1 MDREIL
7 YKLIRVAIFPFRFV
21 YLIVYQW
28 RMNRARDAYRAAR
41 VPGAPAGPDASP
53 PPEQSEEIGD
63 RR

>member
-28 RMNRARDAYRAAR
+28 RME
-41 VPGAPAGPDASP
+41 PGPGCLSGGPGPRAPAGPDASP
-53 PPEQSEEIGD
+53 PRASEEIGD
-63 RR
+63 GR